1 MNAASDRLAR
11 STPAN
16 ARLNKQQ
23 NALANSHSVV
33 PSSCGRGQ
41 RLENAGECDP
51 KLPLVRKKVKKKLY
65 SRRRL
70 GQKLGPSA
78 RFS

>member
-33 PSSCGRGQ
+33 PRVPAGVASDSKTQENVTPNCHSFAKSEEKTESAASSPGLR
-41 RLENAGECDP
+41 
-51 KLPLVRKKVKKKLY
+51 
-65 SRRRL
+65 
-70 GQKLGPSA
+70 
-78 RFS
+78 